1 MSANA
6 IFASGFAFIIVILAT
21 VFLFKL
27 GASLN
32 PRKNNALI
40 NIFEFGTV
48 NLFICALLPIVSLC
62 FGNAVAAAVQVA
74 TLIGSAVLLA
84 SLLVWWK
91 RTEPEMGLLAAM
103 DKHLYGN

>member
-1 MSANA
+1 MSTNA